1 MDNAFVAI
9 VPTRPCPLFGRPVHR
24 RDGSHRLRPG
34 ASPHALRIPPHGGHP
49 ALPGD
54 GRQGQRDATPAFG
67 YGALHP
73 SASGTSTR
81 LNTSLPSA
89 HHGPVRLPLPV
100 HRRRASVDFPTRP
113 AAPSATGGQG
123 LSRFSREVCRCV
135 HGVSDRA
142 GLPGVLR
149 YRRPGCGLPRT
160 STASASRSEV
170 LSRLNTRP
178 APSPVNASRPP
189 LRAPA
194 HDSGPVWVATP
205 SPCDSFIH
213 YTSPV

>member
-49 ALPGD
+49 ALLGD
-54 GRQGQRDATPAFG
+54 GRQGQRDVTPAFG

-123 LSRFSREVCRCV
+123 LSRFSREVCPGM

-142 GLPGVLR
+142 GLQR
-149 YRRPGCGLPRT
+149 DSRSRRAGCGLPPS
-160 STASASRSEV
+160 STASASRRSF

-178 APSPVNASRPP
+178 ARSPVNASR
-189 LRAPA
+189 RSSQTAT
-194 HDSGPVWVATP
+194 HDSGPVWAANP
-205 SPCDSFIH
+205 SPYDSFIRN
-213 YTSPV
+213 TSPV